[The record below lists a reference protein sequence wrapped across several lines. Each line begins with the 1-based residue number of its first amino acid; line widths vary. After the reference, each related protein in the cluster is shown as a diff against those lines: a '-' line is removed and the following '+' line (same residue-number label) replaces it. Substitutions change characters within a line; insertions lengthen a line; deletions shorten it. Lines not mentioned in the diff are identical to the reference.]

1 MADHTYNQIY
11 KIGRSMTETDISQHA
26 YGWSESAGFANGLFS
41 TYVNYSGAVEETSSE
56 TWSEEKEESYTISVT
71 GSASVFVWQYMFTI
85 SQFGEEVNF
94 LSSIIGDIYK

>member
-1 MADHTYNQIY
+1 
-11 KIGRSMTETDISQHA
+11 MTETDISQHA

-56 TWSEEKEESYTISVT
+56 TWSEEKEESYRISVT
-71 GSASVFVWQYMFTI
+71 GSVSDSVFVWQYMFTI